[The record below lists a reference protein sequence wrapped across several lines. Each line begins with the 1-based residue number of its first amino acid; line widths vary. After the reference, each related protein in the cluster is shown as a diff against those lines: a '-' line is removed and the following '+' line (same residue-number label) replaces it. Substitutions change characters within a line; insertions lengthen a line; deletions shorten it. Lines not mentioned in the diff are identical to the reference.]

1 MGRRP
6 ALPDHPRL
14 TVSMPT
20 YQTPQPLLDC
30 AVASVVTQDVPLR
43 LVVVNDGGP
52 PVDIDHPR
60 VTVLN
65 LPVNRGRYFADAVVL
80 AACDTEW
87 FTVHDADDWSDP
99 GRYARLM
106 DVGRKFGA
114 AVAPHV
120 AHKASGVT
128 VSHPAP
134 LDRPPKTF
142 THLAHW
148 CSGVY
153 TTERM
158 KAAGGVHPGFRVG
171 FDTLHTLMMTLTGPV
186 AVDPV
191 PSYHYCRRPGSLS
204 KAPTSNRRSP
214 QRRQAALRLS
224 DLYRRALV
232 SSEPGATIRTDIP
245 QDLAYAVSFEA
256 ERLRGML

>member
-6 ALPDHPRL
+6 ALLDRPRL

-20 YQTPQPLLDC
+20 YQTPKPLLDR
-30 AVASVVTQDVPLR
+30 AVASVVAQDVSLR

-60 VTVLN
+60 VTVFD

-87 FTVHDADDWSDP
+87 FAVHDADDWSDP

-106 DVGRKFGA
+106 AVGRQSGA

-120 AHKASGVT
+120 AHKASGPKVAQPRP
-128 VSHPAP
+128 V
-134 LDRPPKTF
+134 DRPPATF

-153 TTERM
+153 TTTRM
-158 KAAGGVHPGFRVG
+158 RAAGGIHPGFRIG

-186 AVDPV
+186 TVDPI
-191 PSYHYCRRPGSLS
+191 PSYHYCRRAGSLS
-204 KAPTSNRRSP
+204 KTPTSNRRSL
-214 QRRQAALRLS
+214 QRRQAAARLA

-232 SSEPGATIRTDIP
+232 SGDPGATIRADIP
-245 QDLAYAVSFEA
+245 TELKQAVAVEA

>member
-6 ALPDHPRL
+6 ALPDRPRL

-20 YQTPQPLLDC
+20 YQTPKPLLDR
-30 AVASVVTQDVPLR
+30 AVASVVGQDVSLR

-65 LPVNRGRYFADAVVL
+65 LPANRGRYFADAVVL

-99 GRYARLM
+99 GRYGRLL
-106 DVGRKFGA
+106 DLGRVSGA
-114 AVAPHV
+114 VIAPHV
-120 AHKASGVT
+120 SRKASGPKVAQPRP
-128 VSHPAP
+128 VDAP
-134 LDRPPKTF
+134 PETF

-158 KAAGGVHPGFRVG
+158 KAAGGIHPGFRIG
-171 FDTLHTLMMTLTGPV
+171 FDTLHTLMMVLTGPV
-186 AVDPV
+186 TVDPV

-224 DLYRRALV
+224 YLYRRALV
-232 SSEPGATIRTDIP
+232 SSDPGATIRTDIP
-245 QDLAYAVSFEA
+245 QDLADAVSVEA